1 MESTELADVATTTI
15 GAVAPVVHDM
25 SMWGLFWS
33 ADFIV
38 KAIII
43 GLLLASFWSWS
54 IIFNKVMKLRSLTK
68 EANTFEDQFWS
79 GGSLEDLVK
88 RVGKQTL
95 DPMRNIFSAAMREW
109 QQAEKTKDKL
119 AATLPQ
125 RVERVMQVTLN
136 RELDELE
143 KHLGFLATLGSTGVL
158 VGLFGT
164 VWGIINSFQSIA
176 ASHNTSLAVV
186 APGIAEALF
195 ATAIG
200 LIAAIPAYVAYN
212 KLSSEINR
220 YGTRLDSFM
229 TEFSS
234 IVSRRVEEGK

>member
-1 MESTELADVATTTI
+1 MESTELADVTTSTI
-15 GAVAPVVHDM
+15 SAVAPVVHDM
-25 SMWGLFWS
+25 SMWGLFLS

-54 IIFNKVMKLRSLTK
+54 IIFNKVMKLRSLAK
-68 EANTFEDQFWS
+68 EADTFEDQFWS
-79 GGSLEDLVK
+79 GGSLEDLMQ
-88 RVGKQTL
+88 RVGKQAI
-95 DPMRNIFSAAMREW
+95 DPMRTIFSAAMREW
-109 QQAEKTKDKL
+109 QQAEKSKDRL

-125 RVERVMQVTLN
+125 RVERVMQVTMN
-136 RELDELE
+136 RELEDLE

-212 KLSSEINR
+212 KLSSEVNR

-229 TEFSS
+229 TEFGA

>member
-1 MESTELADVATTTI
+1 MEPTELTDVTATTI
-15 GAVAPVVHDM
+15 GAVAPVAHDM
-25 SMWGLFWS
+25 SLWGLFMS

-54 IIFNKVMKLRSLTK
+54 IIFNKAMRLRALAK
-68 EANTFEDQFWS
+68 EADTFEDNFWS
-79 GGSLEDLVK
+79 GGSLEALLK
-88 RVGKQTL
+88 RVGKQAT
-95 DPMRNIFSAAMREW
+95 DPMRAVFAAAMKEW
-109 QQAEKTKDKL
+109 QESECSKSQM
-119 AATLPQ
+119 AASMPQ
-125 RVERVMQVTLN
+125 RVERVMQVTMN
-136 RELDELE
+136 KEMDELE

-158 VGLFGT
+158 IGLFGT

-212 KLSSEINR
+212 KLTGEITR
-220 YGTRLDSFM
+220 YATRVETFM

-234 IVSRRVEEGK
+234 ILSRHVEEGK